1 MKQLKIAISLF
12 ITLMVIVAVIY
23 PLLITSLAEL
33 FFPWQAEGSLIRNS
47 KGEVIGSNLIGQP
60 FSAQKYFWT
69 RPSATAEFPYNPLAS
84 GGSQLGPTNKE
95 LIRQISERV
104 RSLMSSPGMAG
115 PIPSDLVMASGSG
128 LDPHISLESALAQI
142 PRVAGSRGLDEQRL
156 REIVLDNLEG
166 RMFGFLGEPRI
177 NVLRLNLTLDV
188 VEVDSHVK

>member
-142 PRVAGSRGLDEQRL
+142 PRVAGSRGLDEERL
-156 REIVLDNLEG
+156 REIVSDNLEG

-177 NVLRLNLTLDV
+177 NVLRLNLTLDG

>member
-104 RSLMSSPGMAG
+104 RSLMPSPGMAG

-142 PRVAGSRGLDEQRL
+142 PRVAGSRGLDEERL

-177 NVLRLNLTLDV
+177 NVLRLNLTLDG